1 MNSQPIY
8 PILSWTSME
17 NINESVIDKPILNWL
32 LDDGSLTSKLIELS
46 KNQFGLELLDQ
57 TQRAP
62 LDIELSVFDVKTIG
76 NVIDRKVVLMGNTA
90 PWVYAQSIIPLSTA
104 VGDLAILKNLNKRS
118 LGEFI
123 FKNKA
128 IKRRSLQIACL
139 SASEYGIPIRLC
151 GADRMLWGRRSL
163 FTLNTNSLLV
173 SEIFLPSLI
182 LKINS

>member
-1 MNSQPIY
+1 MNSQTAY

-90 PWVYAQSIIPLSTA
+90 PWI
-104 VGDLAILKNLNKRS
+104 
-118 LGEFI
+118 
-123 FKNKA
+123 
-128 IKRRSLQIACL
+128 QI
-139 SASEYGIPIRLC
+139 
-151 GADRMLWGRRSL
+151 
-163 FTLNTNSLLV
+163 
-173 SEIFLPSLI
+173 
-182 LKINS
+182 

>member
-1 MNSQPIY
+1 MNRQPNY
-8 PILSWTSME
+8 PILSWASME
-17 NINESVIDKPILNWL
+17 NINESVIDKLILNWL
-32 LDDGSLTSKLIELS
+32 LDNGSLTSKLVELS
-46 KNQFGLELLDQ
+46 DNQFSLELLDQ

-62 LDIELSVFDVKTIG
+62 LDIEVSMFDVKTIG
-76 NVIDRKVVLMGNTA
+76 NIIDRKVVLMGNTA

-128 IKRRSLQIACL
+128 IKRRSLQIAYL
-139 SASEYGIPIRLC
+139 SAREYGIPPRLC
-151 GADRMLWGRRSL
+151 GGDEMLWGRRSL

-182 LKINS
+182 LEIKS